1 MIFDA
6 SDNPATDPWATP
18 KMPPHPTDFG
28 RQRQTLA
35 ILWHLPR
42 FAAPDHG
49 WTFLPTPSDG
59 RFRTRDYNGLHTK
72 GLGGLAVNS
81 LPEPSS

>member
-28 RQRQTLA
+28 EPRQTLA

-42 FAAPDHG
+42 RGPSRAA
-49 WTFLPTPSDG
+49 WTIPSTRLVDDIRAATTMGDSRNG
-59 RFRTRDYNGLHTK
+59 RG
-72 GLGGLAVNS
+72 AW
-81 LPEPSS
+81 P

>member
-18 KMPPHPTDFG
+18 KIPPHPTDFG
-28 RQRQTLA
+28 EPRQTLA

-42 FAAPDHG
+42 FSPPG
-49 WTFLPTPSDG
+49 PGGKVLPPLQVDEMGPVT
-59 RFRTRDYNGLHTK
+59 TL
-72 GLGGLAVNS
+72 
-81 LPEPSS
+81 